1 MKRRDFNLRLE
12 DAVAYGVYLHE
23 SELTDAEVVAKLD
36 EIQQAFLAETGL
48 SAEQALEAAR
58 EISGHKFKLLSRRD
72 LPEIEVRRLHEE
84 KVLLGFSHLIDE
96 GTIEIY
102 FAQYCLRIGSHEE
115 ARAVLARLSEK
126 AKDIS
131 AGPPNVRRQ
140 LQRDVSRAL
149 GQIPS

>member
-1 MKRRDFNLRLE
+1 MKTRDFSLRLA

-36 EIQQAFLAETGL
+36 EIQQTFLAETGV

-72 LPEIEVRRLHEE
+72 LLESEVRRLYQE
-84 KVLLGFSHLIDE
+84 KVILGFSHLLDE
-96 GTIEIY
+96 GTIEI
-102 FAQYCLRIGSHEE
+102 FFSQYCLRVGSHEE
-115 ARAVLARLSEK
+115 ARAVLARLSQK

-131 AGPPNVRRQ
+131 AGPPNVRMQ
-140 LQRDVSRAL
+140 LQRDVSSAL
-149 GQIPS
+149 GRIPS

>member
-1 MKRRDFNLRLE
+1 MKRRDFNFRLV
-12 DAVAYGVYLHE
+12 DAVAFGVYLHE

-36 EIQQAFLAETGL
+36 EIQQTFLAEAGV

-58 EISGHKFKLLSRRD
+58 EVSGHKFKLLSRRD
-72 LPEIEVRRLHEE
+72 LSEGEVRRLHEE
-84 KVLLGFSHLIDE
+84 KVLLGFSHLLDE

-102 FAQYCLRIGSHEE
+102 FAQYCLRVGSHEE

-126 AKDIS
+126 AKDTS

-149 GQIPS
+149 GQIPC

>member
-58 EISGHKFKLLSRRD
+58 EISDTSSNCSPDEIFRR
-72 LPEIEVRRLHEE
+72 VKCGVCTRRRCF
-84 KVLLGFSHLIDE
+84 LGSLI
-96 GTIEIY
+96 
-102 FAQYCLRIGSHEE
+102 S
-115 ARAVLARLSEK
+115 
-126 AKDIS
+126 
-131 AGPPNVRRQ
+131 
-140 LQRDVSRAL
+140 
-149 GQIPS
+149 